1 MKQLSVPKPSTR
13 ERLVRWIGFSVVF
26 PLIPL
31 LAVYGK
37 ASLVGPPVTL
47 TLLVARGGLLILSF
61 GLSAGAIA
69 DLLTVGGDRY
79 GSSKMTIGVL
89 SLVNLLA
96 AAIFYTVL
104 SDAYTVALET
114 GTPLEQSLS
123 IDTATVLSLIIYL
136 SAVVMGGVCI
146 FIATLAEK
154 ATLAEVERASQD
166 R

>member
-1 MKQLSVPKPSTR
+1 M
-13 ERLVRWIGFSVVF
+13 
-26 PLIPL
+26 
-31 LAVYGK
+31 
-37 ASLVGPPVTL
+37 
-47 TLLVARGGLLILSF
+47 SF